1 MQRQEFI
8 QEIESNPVIAAIK
21 DDDGLK
27 KSLQTDIS
35 VIFVL
40 YGDICSIPHIVKSLK
55 DAGKTVVVHVDLISG
70 LASKEVA
77 LDFIKANTAA
87 DGIITTKPN
96 LIRHAKDL
104 GLNTILR
111 FFMLD
116 SIALQNVEKQSHS
129 DVQPDIIE
137 VLPGILLPDIF
148 EKIRR
153 ISRARIMASGLI
165 STKAEVL
172 NALNNGVIAISTT
185 NQKIWDM

>member
-8 QEIESNPVIAAIK
+8 AEIESNPVIAAIK
-21 DDDGLK
+21 DNEGLTK
-27 KSLQTDIS
+27 CIDTDIG

-40 YGDICSIPHIVKSLK
+40 YGDVCSLPDIVKTLK

-77 LDFIKANTAA
+77 LDFIKTYTSA

-96 LIRHAKDL
+96 LIKHAKDL

-116 SIALQNVEKQSHS
+116 SIALENVEKQSHS

-137 VLPGILLPDIF
+137 VLPGILLPDFF

-153 ISRARIMASGLI
+153 ISRVRLMASGLI
-165 STKAEVL
+165 STKEEVL
-172 NALNNGVIAISTT
+172 NALNNGVISISTT
-185 NQKIWDM
+185 NQKIWNM

>member
-27 KSLQTDIS
+27 KSLQTDIG

-40 YGDICSIPHIVKSLK
+40 YGDVCSIPNIVKSLK

-77 LDFIKANTAA
+77 LDFIKTYTDA

-116 SIALQNVEKQSHS
+116 TIALQNVEKQSHS

-137 VLPGILLPDIF
+137 VLPGILLPDFF

-153 ISRARIMASGLI
+153 ISRVRIMASGLI
-165 STKAEVL
+165 STKSEVL

>member
-21 DDDGLK
+21 DDEGLK
-27 KSLQTDIS
+27 KSLQTDIG

-40 YGDICSIPHIVKSLK
+40 YGDVCSIPNIVKSLK

-77 LDFIKANTAA
+77 LDFIKTYTDA

-116 SIALQNVEKQSHS
+116 TIALQNVEKQSHS

-137 VLPGILLPDIF
+137 VLPGILLPDFF

-153 ISRARIMASGLI
+153 ISRVRIMASGLI

>member
-8 QEIESNPVIAAIK
+8 AEIESNPVIAAIK
-21 DDDGLK
+21 DSEGLTK
-27 KSLQTDIS
+27 CIDTDIG

-40 YGDICSIPHIVKSLK
+40 YGDVCSLPDIVKTLK

-77 LDFIKANTAA
+77 LDFIKTYTSA

-96 LIRHAKDL
+96 LIKHAKDL

-116 SIALQNVEKQSHS
+116 SIALENVEKQSHS

-137 VLPGILLPDIF
+137 VLPGILLPDFF

-153 ISRARIMASGLI
+153 ISRVRLMASGLI
-165 STKAEVL
+165 STKEEVL
-172 NALNNGVIAISTT
+172 NALNNGVISISTT
-185 NQKIWDM
+185 NQKIWNM